1 MGLQGP
7 GEKEVP
13 PPTSPASPIEH
24 GSLVATLLIAKTRLG
39 VGVGVAGGGVL
50 GGAVSEG
57 PSTIRRVAS

>member
-39 VGVGVAGGGVL
+39 VGVGVAGGGGV
-50 GGAVSEG
+50 GGRC
-57 PSTIRRVAS
+57 I